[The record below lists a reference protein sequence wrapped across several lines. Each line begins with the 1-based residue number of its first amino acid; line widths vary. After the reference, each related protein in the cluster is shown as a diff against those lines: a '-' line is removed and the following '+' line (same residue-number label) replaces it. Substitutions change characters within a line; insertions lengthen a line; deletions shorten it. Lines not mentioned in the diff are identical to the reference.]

1 MYLTVF
7 FIDLISNL
15 NRFSGKKLCVN
26 NPILK
31 NILNIQQNSRVLV
44 APLDWGLGHATRC
57 IPIIRF
63 LTSEIRCQVILAA
76 NGPQRAL
83 LAESFPGLEILEIPD
98 YKVSYS
104 KKRTATIL
112 KLAASVPSILRT
124 IRREQAWLKT
134 LVASHGIDVVI
145 SDNRY
150 GLYHPSIPCHFITH
164 QLLVKTPMGPWVDRL
179 LQKQLYRFINR
190 FSSCWVPDDPDY
202 PGLAGEL
209 SHPAK
214 LPSLPVHYLGPLS
227 RFQPDPMSQPP
238 NPSTDLLVL
247 LSGPEP
253 QRSLL
258 EDIVLKEL
266 KQIPRMKVVLVRG
279 LPGSSQIPPTGPDIQ
294 VFNHLATPAL
304 MGEIANAR
312 TILCRSGYSTLM
324 DLLPLGKDCIM
335 VPTPGQTEQEYLAKL
350 HRSTGRIRS
359 FRQDQLDLVN
369 LFAS

>member
-1 MYLTVF
+1 M
-7 FIDLISNL
+7 
-15 NRFSGKKLCVN
+15 
-26 NPILK
+26 
-31 NILNIQQNSRVLV
+31 V

-63 LTSEIRCQVILAA
+63 LTSEIKCQVILAA

-83 LAESFPGLEILEIPD
+83 LAESFPGLKILEIPD

-112 KLAASVPSILRT
+112 KLSASVPSILRA
-124 IRREQAWLKT
+124 IRREHAWLRT
-134 LVASHGIDVVI
+134 VVTSHGIDVVI

-150 GLYHPSIPCHFITH
+150 GLFHPGIPCHFITH
-164 QLLVKTPMGPWVDRL
+164 QLLVKTPLGPWADRL

-190 FSSCWVPDDPDY
+190 FSSCWVPDDPVY

-214 LPSLPVHYLGPLS
+214 LPSVPIHYLGPLS
-227 RFQPDPMSQPP
+227 RIQPGSFVHPP
-238 NPSTDLLVL
+238 KPSIDLLVL

-258 EDIVLKEL
+258 EDQVLKEL
-266 KQIPRMKVVLVRG
+266 KKLPGLKVVLVRG
-279 LPGSSQIPPTGPDIQ
+279 LPGTSQIPPTGPDIQ

-304 MGEIANAR
+304 IGEIANAR
-312 TILCRSGYSTLM
+312 SIVSRSGYSTIM

-350 HRSTGRIRS
+350 HSSTGRIRS
-359 FRQDQLDLVN
+359 FHQDQLDLVS
-369 LFAS
+369 LFGS